1 MDSLQED
8 QTVTCYILQSV
19 PGAARRSVETV
30 TFLFFHLRPTG
41 GALGF
46 SSDVFIMDAVG
57 GGDMNLGELADL
69 TVANDN
75 DLSMDV
81 KTHVIQSKAQDA
93 SFIETQANSENSLPP
108 SRCRIIERNSRRR
121 GTLASHYAATLTPSE
136 R

>member
-1 MDSLQED
+1 M
-8 QTVTCYILQSV
+8 TVVHFYPPPV
-19 PGAARRSVETV
+19 
-30 TFLFFHLRPTG
+30 G

-81 KTHVIQSKAQDA
+81 IKHQFLSIHCG
-93 SFIETQANSENSLPP
+93 FIRHGETLQKHWCVLICLS
-108 SRCRIIERNSRRR
+108 I
-121 GTLASHYAATLTPSE
+121 
-136 R
+136 

>member
-1 MDSLQED
+1 MTLFYNYLGLITIFQSDLTILFQIPDICQDEIISL
-8 QTVTCYILQSV
+8 VL
-19 PGAARRSVETV
+19 
-30 TFLFFHLRPTG
+30 FHLQPPG

-81 KTHVIQSKAQDA
+81 IAYFVLINTNYAIQ
-93 SFIETQANSENSLPP
+93 
-108 SRCRIIERNSRRR
+108 
-121 GTLASHYAATLTPSE
+121 ATYVQ
-136 R
+136 

>member
-1 MDSLQED
+1 MMFCQCA
-8 QTVTCYILQSV
+8 VNIL
-19 PGAARRSVETV
+19 
-30 TFLFFHLRPTG
+30 FHLRPAG

-81 KTHVIQSKAQDA
+81 IRRL
-93 SFIETQANSENSLPP
+93 FLLPH
-108 SRCRIIERNSRRR
+108 R
-121 GTLASHYAATLTPSE
+121 L
-136 R
+136 

>member
-1 MDSLQED
+1 M
-8 QTVTCYILQSV
+8 C
-19 PGAARRSVETV
+19 
-30 TFLFFHLRPTG
+30 FLTPWPAG

-81 KTHVIQSKAQDA
+81 ITLFVLDNAQDVQTHIQNRWNMMW
-93 SFIETQANSENSLPP
+93 S
-108 SRCRIIERNSRRR
+108 
-121 GTLASHYAATLTPSE
+121 GT
-136 R
+136 

>member
-1 MDSLQED
+1 ML
-8 QTVTCYILQSV
+8 
-19 PGAARRSVETV
+19 
-30 TFLFFHLRPTG
+30 FHLQPPG

-81 KTHVIQSKAQDA
+81 IAYFVLINTNYAIQ
-93 SFIETQANSENSLPP
+93 
-108 SRCRIIERNSRRR
+108 
-121 GTLASHYAATLTPSE
+121 ATYIQ
-136 R
+136 

>member
-1 MDSLQED
+1 MNGLLPSRSNIHL
-8 QTVTCYILQSV
+8 YILHFSQLVFSHVISQDSV
-19 PGAARRSVETV
+19 VSLV
-30 TFLFFHLRPTG
+30 LFHLQPAG

-81 KTHVIQSKAQDA
+81 ITHLFRSIHRMKLKVHTHAQS
-93 SFIETQANSENSLPP
+93 L
-108 SRCRIIERNSRRR
+108 
-121 GTLASHYAATLTPSE
+121 
-136 R
+136 

>member
-1 MDSLQED
+1 MLSHS
-8 QTVTCYILQSV
+8 Y
-19 PGAARRSVETV
+19 PA
-30 TFLFFHLRPTG
+30 G

-81 KTHVIQSKAQDA
+81 SAPLCFHRIGKVA
-93 SFIETQANSENSLPP
+93 FQA
-108 SRCRIIERNSRRR
+108 C
-121 GTLASHYAATLTPSE
+121 GQTF
-136 R
+136 

>member
-1 MDSLQED
+1 MFFQIPDICQGEVITIVL
-8 QTVTCYILQSV
+8 
-19 PGAARRSVETV
+19 
-30 TFLFFHLRPTG
+30 FHLQPAG

-81 KTHVIQSKAQDA
+81 ISMFC
-93 SFIETQANSENSLPP
+93 S
-108 SRCRIIERNSRRR
+108 
-121 GTLASHYAATLTPSE
+121 Y
-136 R
+136 

>member
-1 MDSLQED
+1 MCFLP
-8 QTVTCYILQSV
+8 V
-19 PGAARRSVETV
+19 PE
-30 TFLFFHLRPTG
+30 G

-46 SSDVFIMDAVG
+46 SSEVFIMDAVG

-81 KTHVIQSKAQDA
+81 ITPLFWNNAWDISH
-93 SFIETQANSENSLPP
+93 P
-108 SRCRIIERNSRRR
+108 
-121 GTLASHYAATLTPSE
+121 TLSQVHK

>member
-1 MDSLQED
+1 MFCQD
-8 QTVTCYILQSV
+8 
-19 PGAARRSVETV
+19 AALTLV
-30 TFLFFHLRPTG
+30 FLPPWPAG

-81 KTHVIQSKAQDA
+81 IKLFVLDNAGCTNLHPK
-93 SFIETQANSENSLPP
+93 
-108 SRCRIIERNSRRR
+108 
-121 GTLASHYAATLTPSE
+121 
-136 R
+136 

>member
-1 MDSLQED
+1 MNICEELSK
-8 QTVTCYILQSV
+8 ILSFFLK
-19 PGAARRSVETV
+19 
-30 TFLFFHLRPTG
+30 TFVLSHIWPLG

-81 KTHVIQSKAQDA
+81 ITD
-93 SFIETQANSENSLPP
+93 FPLL
-108 SRCRIIERNSRRR
+108 C
-121 GTLASHYAATLTPSE
+121 
-136 R
+136 